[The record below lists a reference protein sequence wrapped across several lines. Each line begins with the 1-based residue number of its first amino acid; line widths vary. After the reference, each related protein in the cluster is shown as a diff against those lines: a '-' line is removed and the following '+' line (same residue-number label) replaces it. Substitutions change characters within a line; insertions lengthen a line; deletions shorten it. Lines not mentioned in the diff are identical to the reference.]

1 MRLYLIQHGIP
12 LPESEDPQ
20 KGLSNKGVVQT
31 QKTAEFLRR
40 QDTKIDLIWHSKKLR
55 AVQTAQIFSQHITAA
70 EIVERDDMNPQD
82 SVDKFA
88 RELETAD
95 KDAMI
100 VGHLPF
106 LQKLTAKLLVKSANI
121 KLISFKNS
129 GVLCLEHKE
138 NWKVLW
144 MVTPDLFL

>member
-1 MRLYLIQHGIP
+1 MRLYLIQHGIA
-12 LPESEDPQ
+12 LPESKDPQ

-55 AVQTAQIFSQHITAA
+55 AVQTAQIFSQHITVA
-70 EIVERDDMNPQD
+70 EIVERDDINPQD

-88 RELETAD
+88 AELQAAD

-106 LQKLTAKLLVKSANI
+106 LQKLAAKMLANSTNI
-121 KLISFKNS
+121 ELISFKNS
-129 GVLCLEHKE
+129 GVVCLEYKE
-138 NWKVLW
+138 SWKILW
-144 MVTPDLFL
+144 MISPDLYL

>member
-1 MRLYLIQHGIP
+1 MRLYLIQHGIA

-20 KGLSNKGVVQT
+20 KGLSEKGVVQT
-31 QKTAEFLRR
+31 QKMAEFLRR

-70 EIVERDDMNPQD
+70 GIVERDDINPQD

-88 RELETAD
+88 HELEAAD

-106 LQKLTAKLLVKSANI
+106 LQKLAAKLLVKSANI
-121 KLISFKNS
+121 ELISFKNS
-129 GVLCLEHKE
+129 AIVCLEYKE
-138 NWKVLW
+138 SWKILW
-144 MVTPDLFL
+144 MINPDLYL

>member
-1 MRLYLIQHGIP
+1 MRLYLIQHGIA

-20 KGLSNKGVVQT
+20 KGLSDKGVVQT
-31 QKTAEFLRR
+31 QKMAEFLRR
-40 QDTKIDLIWHSKKLR
+40 QDAKIDLIWHSRKLR

-70 EIVERDDMNPQD
+70 EIVERDDINPQD

-88 RELETAD
+88 HEFEAAD

-106 LQKLTAKLLVKSANI
+106 LQKLAAKLLVNLSHLD
-121 KLISFKNS
+121 LISFRNS
-129 GVLCLEHKE
+129 GIVCMEYKDT
-138 NWKVLW
+138 WKISWVIS
-144 MVTPDLFL
+144 PDLSL

>member
-1 MRLYLIQHGIP
+1 MRLYLIQHGIA

-20 KGLSNKGVVQT
+20 KGLSDKGVVQT
-31 QKTAEFLRR
+31 QKMAEFLRR

-55 AVQTAQIFSQHITAA
+55 AVQTAQIFFQHITAA
-70 EIVERDDMNPQD
+70 EIVERDDINPQD
-82 SVDKFA
+82 SVDEFA
-88 RELETAD
+88 AELQAAD

-106 LQKLTAKLLVKSANI
+106 LQKLAAKMLANSTNI
-121 KLISFKNS
+121 DLISFKNS
-129 GVLCLEHKE
+129 RVVCLEYKE

-144 MVTPDLFL
+144 MVSPDLYL